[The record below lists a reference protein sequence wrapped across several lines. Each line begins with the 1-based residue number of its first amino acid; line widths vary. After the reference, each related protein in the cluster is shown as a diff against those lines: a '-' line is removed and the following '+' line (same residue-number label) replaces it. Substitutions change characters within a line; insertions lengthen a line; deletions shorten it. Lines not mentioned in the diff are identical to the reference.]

1 MSKSTPTALR
11 VTHSANVVT
20 VSAGTVGN
28 PGNRKF
34 RNESAFWYALLQ
46 TLRLQGH
53 TFWGR
58 EPVNLVKKIMSKD
71 GHLVGGDTC
80 PYYLRDRKWRYCI
93 HDPDYAVRDLVEELH
108 RTGSIT
114 LRIEYWERPA

>member
-11 VTHSANVVT
+11 VTHSSNVVT

-46 TLRLQGH
+46 TLRLQEH

-58 EPVNLVKKIMSKD
+58 EPVNLVKKVMSKD
-71 GHLVGGDTC
+71 GHLVGGDGY
-80 PYYLRDRKWRYCI
+80 PYYLRDRKHRFCI
-93 HDPDYAVRDLVEELH
+93 YDPHYALRDITEELRDLGRVVLAIQ
-108 RTGSIT
+108 RWG
-114 LRIEYWERPA
+114 A

>member
-46 TLRLQGH
+46 TLRLHGH
-53 TFWGR
+53 SFWGR

-71 GHLVGGDTC
+71 GHLVGGDTY

-93 HDPDYAVRDLVEELH
+93 HDPNYAVRDLVEELH

-114 LRIEYWERPA
+114 LRIEYWEN

>member
-11 VTHSANVVT
+11 VTHSSNVVT

-58 EPVNLVKKIMSKD
+58 EPVNLVKKVMSKD
-71 GHLVGGDTC
+71 GHLVGGDTY

-93 HDPDYAVRDLVEELH
+93 HDPNYAVRDLAEELH

-114 LRIEYWERPA
+114 LRIEYWEMPA